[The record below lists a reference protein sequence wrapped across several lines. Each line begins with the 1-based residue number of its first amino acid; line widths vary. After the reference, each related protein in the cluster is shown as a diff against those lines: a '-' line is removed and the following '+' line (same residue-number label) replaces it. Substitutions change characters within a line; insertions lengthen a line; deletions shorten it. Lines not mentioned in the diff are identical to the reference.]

1 MVGPGLVLA
10 GPGLV
15 LAGPGLPIGGQLGL
29 GAAQHQQLSRQ
40 LHPTAAALL
49 RVARPGKY
57 FYNLYKNIQ
66 AGVASASKYSYLNED
81 TAEEGDTPWLM
92 ASALY
97 CVTMAS
103 VSAGA
108 SSV

>member
-1 MVGPGLVLA
+1 M
-10 GPGLV
+10 
-15 LAGPGLPIGGQLGL
+15 
-29 GAAQHQQLSRQ
+29 
-40 LHPTAAALL
+40 
-49 RVARPGKY
+49 
-57 FYNLYKNIQ
+57 YKNIQ